1 MRSVSFGLFLLVL
14 SMIGVVAACSSDEH
28 DSRFPGVARW
38 QCYASSGPCECFGL
52 LHDEVMSSTEP
63 QVASCGD
70 MPCCFSYDDDGLWK
84 CECVDSTDAC
94 DPEPEWVTVNR
105 ESTCPPS

>member
-1 MRSVSFGLFLLVL
+1 MSFVLLLLSIWPMSGLL
-14 SMIGVVAACSSDEH
+14 ACSSDEGEG
-28 DSRFPGVARW
+28 RFPGVARW

-52 LHDEVMSSTEP
+52 SHDEVMYSTEP

-70 MPCCFSYDDDGLWK
+70 MTCCFSYDDDGLWK

-94 DPEPEWVTVNR
+94 EPDPEWVKANP